1 MREADH
7 PKHVPERR
15 TIALRYRCRMKGAD
29 GLFFERAMQ
38 RKASDAESL
47 IQKKTAQVTR
57 FNKREQASES
67 IEHPDA
73 LSEAEVDMLAAA
85 RDLLLLSSLADSTSS
100 AAQLRMGLAQQA
112 QPAWGCHFRNVCTN
126 VNHLSTNS

>member
-7 PKHVPERR
+7 PKHVRERR
-15 TIALRYRCRMKGAD
+15 TTALRYGCRIEGAD

-57 FNKREQASES
+57 SYKREQASES

-73 LSEAEVDMLAAA
+73 LSKAEVDMLAAA
-85 RDLLLLSSLADSTSS
+85 RDLLLPDRPDLYVLPKS
-100 AAQLRMGLAQQA
+100 R
-112 QPAWGCHFRNVCTN
+112 PFRPPSK
-126 VNHLSTNS
+126 L

>member
-1 MREADH
+1 
-7 PKHVPERR
+7 
-15 TIALRYRCRMKGAD
+15 
-29 GLFFERAMQ
+29 MQ
-38 RKASDAESL
+38 RKASDAEFL

-67 IEHPDA
+67 IEHADA

-100 AAQLRMGLAQQA
+100 AAQLKMGLAQ
-112 QPAWGCHFRNVCTN
+112 WGCHFRNVCTN

>member
-7 PKHVPERR
+7 PKHVRERR
-15 TIALRYRCRMKGAD
+15 TTALRYGCRIKGAD

-38 RKASDAESL
+38 GKASDAESL
-47 IQKKTAQVTR
+47 IQKKIAQMTR
-57 FNKREQASES
+57 FNKREQAPES

-73 LSEAEVDMLAAA
+73 LSEAEVDLLAAD
-85 RDLLLLSSLADSTSS
+85 RDLLLLFSLPDPESS
-100 AAQLRMGLAQQA
+100 AAQLIMGLARDA
-112 QPAWGCHFRNVCTN
+112 HSAWGCRFRNACVN

>member
-1 MREADH
+1 
-7 PKHVPERR
+7 
-15 TIALRYRCRMKGAD
+15 MKGAD